1 MEIKEIFENLK
12 NIENNLYGSL
22 TYLPEYNS
30 IEWEYDGLLNPN
42 IYNEDQLYDIYK
54 SDYEVIMSFIGL
66 DKIILNEP
74 YINDNYIRF
83 EIYIE

>member
-12 NIENNLYGSL
+12 NIEDNLYGSL

-54 SDYEVIMSFIGL
+54 FDYEIIMSFIGL